1 MMIQSGGCKRNW
13 EADCGDGEVF
23 LMFEGIKLPDKGELT
38 CEFECS
44 KYSSCLAY
52 MKHYTVAREIIYI
65 RMA

>member
-1 MMIQSGGCKRNW
+1 M